1 MPLDVATKVG
11 NASATPSGNPLDKL
25 YSDLFGALKVSPS
38 AMRFY
43 ELNRLGLLYTVG
55 NQDQA
60 LIAANATATGLSA
73 SAKPIIGVFNPLG
86 SGVDLVILKSNI
98 QITTVANSAVN
109 PTGFYYVT
117 GSAGNN
123 PISTGTANGAIN
135 CKTLL
140 KAGSAAQTFT
150 GGNTALTGLVGNAV
164 IVGPVGQA
172 PVLNAGGAATAVSL
186 PQGPCLDMLEG
197 SLIVKPGQFL
207 GIMNEVS
214 ITTLSITSALMW
226 AELPTLA

>member
-1 MPLDVATKVG
+1 MSIDVATKVG
-11 NASATPSGNPLDKL
+11 NSAATPSGTALEKL
-25 YSDLFGALKVSPS
+25 YADLFGALKVSPS

-60 LIAANATATGLSA
+60 LIAANATATGLSS
-73 SAKPIIGVFNPLG
+73 SAKPIIAVYNPLG
-86 SGVDLVILKSNI
+86 SGVDLIMLKTNI
-98 QITTVANSAVN
+98 QITTIANSAVN

-123 PISTGTANGAIN
+123 PITTGNANGAIN

-140 KAGSAAQTFT
+140 KAGSQAITFT
-150 GGNTALTGLVGNAV
+150 GGNTVLTGLVGNAV

-172 PVLNAGGAATAVSL
+172 PVLNAAGAATAVSL

-197 SLIVKPGQFL
+197 SFIIKPGQFL
-207 GIMNEVS
+207 GVMNEVS
-214 ITTLSITSALMW
+214 VTTLSITSAMTW
-226 AELPTLA
+226 AEIPTGL